1 MKDFAILGLSEQLR
15 AIVAEQG
22 IVEPTPIQIS
32 TIPPALEGRD
42 IIGQAQTGTGK
53 TLAFLL
59 PLLQKIQV
67 SNNKIQALILS
78 PTRELAIQI
87 TEEANKIVRKM
98 NDIHV
103 VAVYGGQDVVQ
114 QIHKLNG
121 NIHIVIAT
129 PGRLLDHIRRGT
141 IDISQINMLVL
152 DEADQMLHMGFLQEV
167 LAIIEQTPTTRQ
179 TLMYS
184 ATLPVE
190 LKSVATLHM
199 KDPYDIRVKREKWT
213 IADIDQY
220 VVETT
225 DRAKQET
232 LRNVLDEQQPFL
244 AIIFCRTKRRVNR
257 LHEALHGFR
266 YLCDVLHGDLSQTK
280 REEVMIRF
288 RKAEIQYLI
297 ATDVAARGLD
307 VEGVTHVIN
316 YDIPHDIESY
326 IHRIG
331 RTGRAGE
338 KGVAITLV
346 AQKDKIHLAHI
357 ENELKVSIEKVKTKH
372 KRN

>member
-1 MKDFAILGLSEQLR
+1 MNDFVTLGVSKQLR
-15 AIVAEQG
+15 IIIGEQG
-22 IVEPTPIQIS
+22 IVVPTPIQIS
-32 TIPPALEGRD
+32 TIPHALEGKD
-42 IIGQAQTGTGK
+42 IIGQAQTGSGK

-67 SNNKIQALILS
+67 SDSNIQALILS

-103 VAVYGGQDVVQ
+103 LAVYGGQDVVQ

-121 NIHIVIAT
+121 RIHVVIAT
-129 PGRLLDHIRRGT
+129 PGRLLDHIRRET
-141 IDISQINMLVL
+141 IDLSQINTLVL

-167 LAIIEQTPTTRQ
+167 LAIIEQTPSSRQ
-179 TLMYS
+179 TLMFS
-184 ATLPVE
+184 ATLLEE
-190 LKSVATLHM
+190 LKVIAKQYM
-199 KDPYDIRVKREKWT
+199 KTPFDIRAKREKWT
-213 IADIDQY
+213 VADIEQY
-220 VVETT
+220 IVETT

-232 LRNVLDEQQPFL
+232 LRNIIDEQHPFL
-244 AIIFCRTKRRVNR
+244 AIIFCRTKRRVHR
-257 LHEALHGFR
+257 LYEALHGFR
-266 YLCDVLHGDLSQTK
+266 YLCDVLHGDLSQAK
-280 REEVMIRF
+280 REEVMTRF

-338 KGVAITLV
+338 KGIAITLV

-357 ENELKVSIEKVKTKH
+357 ENELKVSIEKLKVTH
-372 KRN
+372 KRK